1 MLKRYLSV
9 LLLIVLSLACG
20 LPAQAEAPSAFTF
33 RNGIRFGMNRS
44 EVKSCE
50 GAKPD
55 KEKLAALLY
64 ENQEFAGLKGEL
76 QYRFDRGQLCEITF
90 TFTESHEDANQY
102 ITDFKAVDEE
112 LQNQY
117 GAPTLNGEKVW
128 LTDTR
133 TKDASQWGA
142 AIASGALRMET
153 AYFHFFSPAD
163 ILHSLFGEEGAI
175 THALIFLPD

>member
-1 MLKRYLSV
+1 MLKRYLSA
-9 LLLIVLSLACG
+9 LLLIVLFLSCA

-33 RNGIRFGMNRS
+33 RNGVRFGMNRS

-55 KEKLAALLY
+55 KEKLAALVY

-76 QYRFDRGQLCEITF
+76 QYRFNRGQLCEITF
-90 TFTESHEDANQY
+90 TFTETHEDENQY
-102 ITDFKAVDEE
+102 ITDFEAVDEK
-112 LQNQY
+112 LKNQY
-117 GAPTLNGEKVW
+117 GTPVLNAQEVW
-128 LTDTR
+128 LSDTR
-133 TKDASQWGA
+133 IKDASQWGA
-142 AIASGALRMET
+142 AIASGALRIET
-153 AYFHFFSPAD
+153 TYFHFFSPAD